1 MNWAHCNPD
10 DDTSISRRSSRGPK
24 KKSNRQRARGNAP
37 PLGRFLIERSTYT
50 SGQAAHLLRIPART
64 LRRYLSVGKL
74 VGIQNPI
81 TQTWHISSEALIDFI
96 ESQGGEAIVRK
107 TQITVLVIDRL
118 PDLAD
123 MLERMR
129 DQDRPELVIH
139 LFEEVGDGLIESGV
153 RRPEL
158 IVVNA
163 TSPFYDGVGLIKLL
177 RNNPHLRS
185 SKIMAIVDE
194 HRRVERSD
202 SLRGIALLQRP
213 VTYADL
219 LSTLNDMFEE
229 WEALSS
235 ER

>member
-1 MNWAHCNPD
+1 M
-10 DDTSISRRSSRGPK
+10 GP
-24 KKSNRQRARGNAP
+24 
-37 PLGRFLIERSTYT
+37 FLIERSTYT

-64 LRRYLSVGKL
+64 LRRYLNVGKL

-129 DQDRPELVIH
+129 EQDRPELLVH

-153 RRPEL
+153 RRPDL

-177 RNNPHLRS
+177 RSNPHLKRT
-185 SKIMAIVDE
+185 KILAIVDE
-194 HRRVERSD
+194 HHRIERSD
-202 SLRGIALLQRP
+202 GIRGIEMLQKP
-213 VTYADL
+213 VTYTDL
-219 LSTLNDMFEE
+219 LNALNSMFEE
-229 WEALSS
+229 REVLSC
-235 ER
+235 